1 MCDKHEFVFEFDKA
15 YNHQLIE
22 KFEAS
27 PEHLLTPAVA
37 PPLKGVYAIYYRGAL
52 VYAGKALNTTL
63 ARRLLEHHRKIAGRQ
78 NIEVADVSCR
88 FLTIA
93 GDWFV
98 RAAEDALIQ
107 HYRPDWQSSGFGSH
121 VPGRGRPGIRS
132 SRWDN
137 DYPLRRS

>member
-1 MCDKHEFVFEFDKA
+1 MCDQHQFVFEFDKA

-27 PEHLLTPAVA
+27 PEHLLKPDVA
-37 PPLKGVYAIYYRGAL
+37 LALKGVYALYHERRL

-63 ARRLLEHHRKIAGRQ
+63 ARRLAEHYRKISGRQ
-78 NIEVADVSCR
+78 NINVSDVSCR
-88 FLTIA
+88 YLTID

-107 HYRPDWQSSGFGSH
+107 HYSPLWQSSGFGSH
-121 VPGRGRPGIRS
+121 MPGRGRPGIKAS
-132 SRWDN
+132 QWDAVH
-137 DYPLRRS
+137 PLKKP

>member
-1 MCDKHEFVFEFDKA
+1 MCDQHQFVFEFDKA

-27 PEHLLTPAVA
+27 PEHTLTQEVA
-37 PPLKGVYAIYYRGAL
+37 PSLKGVYALYHRDGL

-63 ARRLLEHHRKIAGRQ
+63 ARRLAEHHREIAGRQ
-78 NIEVADVSCR
+78 NINVADMSCR
-88 FLTIA
+88 FLTID

-107 HYRPDWQSSGFGSH
+107 HYSPLWQSSGFGSH
-121 VPGRGRPGIRS
+121 VPGRGRPGIRTS
-132 SRWDN
+132 AWDGM
-137 DYPLRRS
+137 YPPKEG